1 MAPSSLEGIAATLEQ
16 LQTSVDRRFDAQDK
30 QLSEIKDH
38 LERLNGRT
46 RDAERCIAVLQEQSQ
61 TRTQWLVGLQLV
73 IGAIATW
80 LGMSR

>member
-1 MAPSSLEGIAATLEQ
+1 MATTLDSLEVTLQQ
-16 LQTSVDRRFDAQDK
+16 LGASVDRRFDAQDK

-46 RDAERCIAVLQEQSQ
+46 RDAERCIAVLQEQSA
-61 TRTQWLVGLQLV
+61 TRTTYLVGLQLI